1 MTIQEDPALFKASEK
16 CLNKQSVLHLLIS
29 WGFFLGVA
37 PHPPPDPEDRVP
49 TQPRKGSLPPEKSCK
64 AFQGRP
70 FVLKS
75 NSYTVCKKHTCPL
88 QPRLPSRQ
96 GTRITLHPPPVDPP
110 PDSQPGAPWGGG
122 EILLFSAAPKS
133 PFTQRSNLSCFAQR
147 TPPFPPVVAP
157 TPSTQL
163 GPQKCPFTL
172 NPSGRPLNTPPPK
185 STEET
190 KGCHGGPASSQP
202 IGGRFLREAL
212 SGSGQNRAGGGSPW
226 RQGGRHRP
234 ECGEQ
239 LAKWGQA
246 GLAHRESPA
255 TLTHEGPA
263 QGPVYLL

>member
-122 EILLFSAAPKS
+122 KFCSSRPLPSHLL
-133 PFTQRSNLSCFAQR
+133 RSEAIYPASHKGR
-147 TPPFPPVVAP
+147 PPFRR
-157 TPSTQL
+157 SL
-163 GPQKCPFTL
+163 PQP
-172 NPSGRPLNTPPPK
+172 
-185 STEET
+185 
-190 KGCHGGPASSQP
+190 Q
-202 IGGRFLREAL
+202 AL
-212 SGSGQNRAGGGSPW
+212 SLDHRNVRSP
-226 RQGGRHRP
+226 
-234 ECGEQ
+234 
-239 LAKWGQA
+239 
-246 GLAHRESPA
+246 
-255 TLTHEGPA
+255 
-263 QGPVYLL
+263 